1 MPPKLGESYGNASL
15 YMINHDGSYAKL
27 TDIKDFDIGDSE
39 PPDGPYA
46 TGGLV
51 RYEDAPLFVKP
62 DPPMDYVYNWP
73 SETYFTGQLEA
84 PQFTRR
90 QKCMLLGMNTE
101 RDIGRTLRLAEKM
114 RRQALKNGEQKK
126 LPWLT
131 LAAIEIYIRNKNK
144 ENVKHE
150 RA

>member
-1 MPPKLGESYGNASL
+1 
-15 YMINHDGSYAKL
+15 
-27 TDIKDFDIGDSE
+27 
-39 PPDGPYA
+39 
-46 TGGLV
+46 
-51 RYEDAPLFVKP
+51 
-62 DPPMDYVYNWP
+62 
-73 SETYFTGQLEA
+73 
-84 PQFTRR
+84 
-90 QKCMLLGMNTE
+90 MLLGMDTE